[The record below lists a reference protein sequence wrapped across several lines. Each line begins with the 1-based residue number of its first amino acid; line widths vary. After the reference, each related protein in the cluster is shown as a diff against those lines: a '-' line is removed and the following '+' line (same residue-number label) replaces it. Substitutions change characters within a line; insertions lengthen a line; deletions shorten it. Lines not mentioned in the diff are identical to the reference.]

1 MLTKN
6 QLMEMLRMSR
16 SPLRRTKIV
25 ATVGPASSSESR
37 LDALIRAGV
46 NVFRLNFSH
55 GNADTHRQTAQI
67 IRRCAEQCGEHV
79 AILADLQGPKIRIGS
94 FPNGPILL
102 KAGQAFALDTAL
114 ADDAGNDQQVGV
126 SYPPLPDDCQ
136 PGDVLLLNDG
146 LLELKVTAITGTR
159 VDCTVQVGGDLSDHK
174 GVNRKGGGLSA
185 RALTDKDLADIITA
199 ADMDVDFLAL
209 SFPRDAEDVE
219 EARRRYRQAGG
230 QGGIIAKIER
240 AEAVAD
246 DATLDAI
253 IEASDGVMVARGD
266 LAVEIGDAELVGVQK
281 HIIRRARALNRF
293 VITATQMMESMIH
306 SPQPTRA
313 EVSDVANA
321 VLDGT
326 DAVMLSAETA
336 VGEYP
341 VETVQAMDRI
351 ILGAERTWQERRT
364 DRPINDNADNID
376 EVIAMAAMQAA
387 NRLSKVTAIIAMTE
401 SGNTPR
407 LMSRLRSGIP
417 IYAFTPYPSSQRRV
431 AILRG
436 VRAIPFDSHA
446 IASDEVNRR
455 AVAILEEMGVVQDGD
470 RVLITK
476 GNYND
481 AHGGTNTLKVIQV
494 GGNIQ

>member
-1 MLTKN
+1 MP
-6 QLMEMLRMSR
+6 SR
-16 SPLRRTKIV
+16 TPQHPLRRTKIV
-25 ATVGPASSSESR
+25 ATVGPASAPEPM
-37 LDALIRAGV
+37 LDTLIGAGV

-55 GNADTHRQTAQI
+55 GTAETHRDTADK
-67 IRRCAEQCGEHV
+67 IRRCAEQRGQHV
-79 AILADLQGPKIRIGS
+79 AILADLQGPKIRIGC
-94 FPNGPILL
+94 FRDGPIMLS
-102 KAGQAFALDTAL
+102 AGQPFTLDTAL
-114 ADDAGNDQQVGV
+114 PDDAGDAKQVGV
-126 SYPPLPDDCQ
+126 SYPPLPTDCQ
-136 PGDVLLLNDG
+136 AGDILLLNDG
-146 LLELKVTAITGTR
+146 LLELEVNAINGTR
-159 VDCTVQVGGDLSDHK
+159 VECTVRVGGELSDHK

-185 RALTDKDLADIITA
+185 RALTEKDLADILTA

-209 SFPRDAEDVE
+209 SFPRDADDVE
-219 EARRRYRQAGG
+219 EARRRYQSAGG
-230 QGGIIAKIER
+230 KGGIIAKIER

-246 DATLDAI
+246 DDTLDAI

-336 VGEYP
+336 VGDFP
-341 VETVQAMDRI
+341 AETVQAMDRI

-364 DRPINDNADNID
+364 DRPINDRADNID

-387 NRLSKVTAIIAMTE
+387 NRLSNVAAIIAMTE
-401 SGNTPR
+401 TGNTPR
-407 LMSRLRSGIP
+407 LMSRLRSGMP

-436 VRAIPFDSHA
+436 VHAIPFDSHA
-446 IASDEVNRR
+446 LASDTVNRQ
-455 AVAILEEMGVVQDGD
+455 AVSMLEAMGVVQTGD
-470 RVLITK
+470 RILITK
-476 GNYND
+476 GNYDD
-481 AHGGTNTLKVIQV
+481 AHGGTNTLKIVEV

>member
-1 MLTKN
+1 VFQHQLSQRPN
-6 QLMEMLRMSR
+6 QSISTVGGAIANVSR
-16 SPLRRTKIV
+16 GREVTHLVLEVGEIADMVDLALLVQSTDRLSPDRLAPTCDNLFESGLFICCGHGEPHHVATIVALCHDAIRTPPVVQVNSPPAPALRRH
-25 ATVGPASSSESR
+25 
-37 LDALIRAGV
+37 LAGAV
-46 NVFRLNFSH
+46 LQDVSL
-55 GNADTHRQTAQI
+55 
-67 IRRCAEQCGEHV
+67 
-79 AILADLQGPKIRIGS
+79 AIH
-94 FPNGPILL
+94 
-102 KAGQAFALDTAL
+102 AL
-114 ADDAGNDQQVGV
+114 ACDDDA
-126 SYPPLPDDCQ
+126 
-136 PGDVLLLNDG
+136 
-146 LLELKVTAITGTR
+146 
-159 VDCTVQVGGDLSDHK
+159 
-174 GVNRKGGGLSA
+174 
-185 RALTDKDLADIITA
+185 DIVTA
-199 ADMDVDFLAL
+199 ADMEVDFLAL

-219 EARRRYRQAGG
+219 EARHRYRQAGG
-230 QGGIIAKIER
+230 QGGIVAKIER

-253 IEASDGVMVARGD
+253 ILASDGVMVARGD

-364 DRPINDNADNID
+364 DRPINDNTDNID

-455 AVAILEEMGVVQDGD
+455 AVVILEEMGVVQEGD

>member
-1 MLTKN
+1 MT
-6 QLMEMLRMSR
+6 
-16 SPLRRTKIV
+16 RRTKIV
-25 ATVGPASSSESR
+25 ATLGPASTSETM
-37 LDALIRAGV
+37 LDALIAAGV

-55 GNADTHRQTAQI
+55 GSADDHRRTADK
-67 IRRCAEQCGEHV
+67 IRHISDKHQQAV
-79 AILADLQGPKIRIGS
+79 AILADLQGPKIRIGKFS
-94 FPNGPILL
+94 DGPIEL
-102 KAGQAFALDTAL
+102 KNGQSFTLDTEL
-114 ADDAGNDQQVGV
+114 DDSAGNQEIVGI
-126 SYPPLPDDCQ
+126 SYPPLPDDCE

-146 LLELKVTAITGTR
+146 LLELQVDRIEGTR
-159 VDCTVQVGGDLSDHK
+159 VICTVLVGGTLSDHK

-185 RALTDKDLADIITA
+185 KALTEKDLNDIITA

-209 SFPRDAEDVE
+209 SFPRDAEDVN
-219 EARRRYRQAGG
+219 EARRHFQAAGG
-230 QGGIIAKIER
+230 TGSIIAKIER

-246 DATLDAI
+246 DETLDQI
-253 IEASDGVMVARGD
+253 ILASDGVMVARGD

-293 VITATQMMESMIH
+293 VITATQMMESMIS

-341 VETVQAMDRI
+341 KETVQAMDRI

-364 DRPINDNADNID
+364 DHPMNDSADNID

-387 NRLSKVTAIIAMTE
+387 NRLSNVTAIIAMTE
-401 SGNTPR
+401 TGNTPR
-407 LMSRLRSGIP
+407 LMSRLRSGMP
-417 IYAFTPYPSSQRRV
+417 IFAFTPTPATQRRV

-436 VRAIPFDSHA
+436 VQAVSFDSTAIPSE
-446 IASDEVNRR
+446 SVNAQ
-455 AVAILEEMGVVQDGD
+455 AVEILETMGRVKTGD

-476 GNYND
+476 GNYAD
-481 AHGGTNTLKVIQV
+481 AHGGTNTLKIVEVGSKIQ
-494 GGNIQ
+494 

>member
-1 MLTKN
+1 MP
-6 QLMEMLRMSR
+6 SR
-16 SPLRRTKIV
+16 TPQHPLRRTKIV
-25 ATVGPASSSESR
+25 ATVGPASAPEPM
-37 LDALIRAGV
+37 LDTLIGAGV

-55 GNADTHRQTAQI
+55 GTAETHRDTADK
-67 IRRCAEQCGEHV
+67 IRRCAEQRGQHV
-79 AILADLQGPKIRIGS
+79 AILADLQGPKIRIGC
-94 FPNGPILL
+94 FRDGPIMLS
-102 KAGQAFALDTAL
+102 AGQPFTLDTAL
-114 ADDAGNDQQVGV
+114 PDDAGDAKQVGV
-126 SYPPLPDDCQ
+126 SYPPLPTDCQ
-136 PGDVLLLNDG
+136 AGDILLLNDG
-146 LLELKVTAITGTR
+146 LLELEVNAINGTR
-159 VDCTVQVGGDLSDHK
+159 VECTVRVGGELSDHK

-185 RALTDKDLADIITA
+185 RALTEKDLADILTA

-209 SFPRDAEDVE
+209 SFPRDAADVE
-219 EARRRYRQAGG
+219 EARRRYQSAGG
-230 QGGIIAKIER
+230 KGDIIAKIER

-246 DATLDAI
+246 DDTLDAI

-336 VGEYP
+336 VGDFP
-341 VETVQAMDRI
+341 AETVQAMDRI

-364 DRPINDNADNID
+364 DRPINDRADNID

-387 NRLSKVTAIIAMTE
+387 NRLSNVAAIIAMTE
-401 SGNTPR
+401 TGNTPR
-407 LMSRLRSGIP
+407 LMSRLRSGMP

-436 VRAIPFDSHA
+436 VHAIPFDSHA
-446 IASDEVNRR
+446 LASDTVNRQ
-455 AVAILEEMGVVQDGD
+455 AVSMLEAMGVVQTGD
-470 RVLITK
+470 RILITK
-476 GNYND
+476 GNYDD
-481 AHGGTNTLKVIQV
+481 AHGGTNTLKIVEV

>member
-1 MLTKN
+1 MP
-6 QLMEMLRMSR
+6 SR
-16 SPLRRTKIV
+16 TPQHPLRRTKIV
-25 ATVGPASSSESR
+25 ATVGPASAPEPM
-37 LDALIRAGV
+37 LDTLIGAGV

-55 GNADTHRQTAQI
+55 GTAETHRDTADK
-67 IRRCAEQCGEHV
+67 IRRCAEQRGQHV
-79 AILADLQGPKIRIGS
+79 AILADLQGPKIRIGC
-94 FPNGPILL
+94 FRDGPIMLS
-102 KAGQAFALDTAL
+102 AGQPFTLDTAL
-114 ADDAGNDQQVGV
+114 PDDAGDAKQVGV
-126 SYPPLPDDCQ
+126 SYPPLPTDCQ
-136 PGDVLLLNDG
+136 AGDILLLNDG
-146 LLELKVTAITGTR
+146 LLELEVNAINGTR
-159 VDCTVQVGGDLSDHK
+159 VECTVRVGGELSDHK

-185 RALTDKDLADIITA
+185 RALTEKDLADILTA

-209 SFPRDAEDVE
+209 SFPRDAADVE
-219 EARRRYRQAGG
+219 EARRRYQSAGG
-230 QGGIIAKIER
+230 KGDIIAKIER

-246 DATLDAI
+246 DDTLDAI
-253 IEASDGVMVARGD
+253 IVASDGVMVARGD

-336 VGEYP
+336 VGDFP
-341 VETVQAMDRI
+341 QETVQAMDRI

-364 DRPINDNADNID
+364 DRPINDRADNID

-387 NRLSKVTAIIAMTE
+387 NRLSNVAAIIAMTE
-401 SGNTPR
+401 TGNTPR
-407 LMSRLRSGIP
+407 LMSRLRSGMP

-436 VRAIPFDSHA
+436 VHAIPFDSHA
-446 IASDEVNRR
+446 LASDTVNRQ
-455 AVAILEEMGVVQDGD
+455 AVSMLEAMGVVQTGD
-470 RVLITK
+470 RILITK
-476 GNYND
+476 GNYDD
-481 AHGGTNTLKVIQV
+481 AHGGTNTLKIVEV

>member
-1 MLTKN
+1 MP
-6 QLMEMLRMSR
+6 SR
-16 SPLRRTKIV
+16 TPQHPLRRTKIV
-25 ATVGPASSSESR
+25 ATVGPASAPEPM
-37 LDALIRAGV
+37 LDTLIGAGV

-55 GNADTHRQTAQI
+55 GTAETHRDTADK
-67 IRRCAEQCGEHV
+67 IRRCAEQRGQHV
-79 AILADLQGPKIRIGS
+79 AILADLQGPKIRIGC
-94 FPNGPILL
+94 FRDGPIMLS
-102 KAGQAFALDTAL
+102 AGQPFTLDTAL
-114 ADDAGNDQQVGV
+114 PDDAGDAKQVGV
-126 SYPPLPDDCQ
+126 SYPPLPTDCQ
-136 PGDVLLLNDG
+136 AGDILLLNDG
-146 LLELKVTAITGTR
+146 LLELEVNAINGTR
-159 VDCTVQVGGDLSDHK
+159 VECTVRVGGELSDHK

-185 RALTDKDLADIITA
+185 RALTEKDLADILTA

-209 SFPRDAEDVE
+209 SFPRDADDVE
-219 EARRRYRQAGG
+219 EARRRYQSAGG
-230 QGGIIAKIER
+230 KGGIIAKIER

-246 DATLDAI
+246 DDTLDAI
-253 IEASDGVMVARGD
+253 IVASDGVMVARGD

-336 VGEYP
+336 VGDFP
-341 VETVQAMDRI
+341 AETVQAMDRI

-364 DRPINDNADNID
+364 DRPINDRADNID

-387 NRLSKVTAIIAMTE
+387 NRLSNVAAIIAMTE
-401 SGNTPR
+401 TGNTPR
-407 LMSRLRSGIP
+407 LMSRLRSGMP

-436 VRAIPFDSHA
+436 VHAIPFDSHA
-446 IASDEVNRR
+446 LASDTVNRQ
-455 AVAILEEMGVVQDGD
+455 AVSMLEAMGVVQTGD
-470 RVLITK
+470 RILITK
-476 GNYND
+476 GNYDD
-481 AHGGTNTLKVIQV
+481 AHGGTNTLKIVEV

>member
-1 MLTKN
+1 MIAK
-6 QLMEMLRMSR
+6 MFAAGVAAFRMNMSHGKHAAHAAHVK
-16 SPLRRTKIV
+16 S
-25 ATVGPASSSESR
+25 
-37 LDALIRAGV
+37 IRALEKKTG
-46 NVFRLNFSH
+46 RPL
-55 GNADTHRQTAQI
+55 
-67 IRRCAEQCGEHV
+67 
-79 AILADLQGPKIRIGS
+79 AILADLQGPKLRIGA
-94 FPNGPILL
+94 FANGPVTLKTGAKFTLDSEKEQGDAKRVTLPHKEILQVLKPDQILL
-102 KAGQAFALDTAL
+102 LDDGKIRL
-114 ADDAGNDQQVGV
+114 RVGG
-126 SYPPLPDDCQ
+126 SD
-136 PGDVLLLNDG
+136 
-146 LLELKVTAITGTR
+146 GTR
-159 VDCTVQVGGDLSDHK
+159 IVTEVLTGGPLSDRK
-174 GVNRKGGGLSA
+174 GVNVPDVVVPVS
-185 RALTDKDLADIITA
+185 ALTDKDRKDLTFALEQGADWI
-199 ADMDVDFLAL
+199 AL
-209 SFPRDAEDVE
+209 SFVQRPEDVA
-219 EARRRYRQAGG
+219 EARRLIGG
-230 QGGIIAKIER
+230 KAALLSKIEKPAAIER
-240 AEAVAD
+240 
-246 DATLDAI
+246 LD
-253 IEASDGVMVARGD
+253 ELLELSDGVMVARGD

-321 VLDGT
+321 VLAGSA
-326 DAVMLSAETA
+326 AVMLSAETA

-387 NRLSKVTAIIAMTE
+387 NRLSNVTAIIAMTE

-455 AVAILEEMGVVQDGD
+455 AVAILAEMGVVQDGD

-481 AHGGTNTLKVIQV
+481 SHGGTNTLKVIQV

>member
-1 MLTKN
+1 MP
-6 QLMEMLRMSR
+6 SR
-16 SPLRRTKIV
+16 TPQHPLRRTKIV
-25 ATVGPASSSESR
+25 ATVGPASAPEPM
-37 LDALIRAGV
+37 LDTLIGAGV

-55 GNADTHRQTAQI
+55 GTAETHRDTADK
-67 IRRCAEQCGEHV
+67 IRRCAEQRGQHV
-79 AILADLQGPKIRIGS
+79 AILADLQGPKIRIGC
-94 FPNGPILL
+94 FRDGPIMLS
-102 KAGQAFALDTAL
+102 AGQPFTLDTAL
-114 ADDAGNDQQVGV
+114 PDDAGDAKQVGV
-126 SYPPLPDDCQ
+126 SYPPLPTDCQ
-136 PGDVLLLNDG
+136 AGDILLLNDG
-146 LLELKVTAITGTR
+146 LLELEVNAINGTR
-159 VDCTVQVGGDLSDHK
+159 VECTVRVGGELSDHK

-185 RALTDKDLADIITA
+185 RALTEKDLADILTA

-209 SFPRDAEDVE
+209 SFPRDAADVE
-219 EARRRYRQAGG
+219 EARRRYQSAGG
-230 QGGIIAKIER
+230 KGGIIAKIER

-246 DATLDAI
+246 DDTLDAI
-253 IEASDGVMVARGD
+253 IVASDGVMVARGD

-336 VGEYP
+336 VGDFP
-341 VETVQAMDRI
+341 QETVQAMDRI

-364 DRPINDNADNID
+364 DRPINDRADNID

-387 NRLSKVTAIIAMTE
+387 NRLSNVAAIIAMTE
-401 SGNTPR
+401 TGNTPR
-407 LMSRLRSGIP
+407 LMSRLRSGMP

-436 VRAIPFDSHA
+436 VHAIPFDSHA
-446 IASDEVNRR
+446 LASDTVNRQ
-455 AVAILEEMGVVQDGD
+455 AVSMLEAMGVVQTGD
-470 RVLITK
+470 RILITK
-476 GNYND
+476 GNYDD
-481 AHGGTNTLKVIQV
+481 AHGGTNTLKIVEV

>member
-1 MLTKN
+1 MP
-6 QLMEMLRMSR
+6 SR
-16 SPLRRTKIV
+16 TPQHPLRRTKIV
-25 ATVGPASSSESR
+25 ATVGPASAPEPM
-37 LDALIRAGV
+37 LDTLIGAGV

-55 GNADTHRQTAQI
+55 GTADTHRDTAEK
-67 IRRCAEQCGEHV
+67 IRRCAEQRSEHV
-79 AILADLQGPKIRIGS
+79 AILADLQGPKIRIGC
-94 FPNGPILL
+94 FRDGPIMLT
-102 KAGQAFALDTAL
+102 AGQPFTLDTAL
-114 ADDAGNDQQVGV
+114 ADDAGDSGQVGV
-126 SYPPLPDDCQ
+126 SYPPLPTDCQ
-136 PGDVLLLNDG
+136 AGDILLLNDG
-146 LLELKVTAITGTR
+146 LLELEVNAINGTR
-159 VDCTVQVGGDLSDHK
+159 VECTVRVGGKLSDHK

-185 RALTDKDLADIITA
+185 RALTEKDLADIITA
-199 ADMDVDFLAL
+199 ADMEVDFLAL
-209 SFPRDAEDVE
+209 SFPRDADDVN
-219 EARRRYRQAGG
+219 EARRRYRDAGG
-230 QGGIIAKIER
+230 KGDIIAKIER

-246 DATLDAI
+246 DDTLDAI
-253 IEASDGVMVARGD
+253 ITASDGVMVARGD

-336 VGEYP
+336 VGDFP
-341 VETVQAMDRI
+341 KETVQAMDRI

-364 DRPINDNADNID
+364 DLPINDRADNID

-387 NRLSKVTAIIAMTE
+387 NRLSNVAAIIAMTE
-401 SGNTPR
+401 TGNTPR
-407 LMSRLRSGIP
+407 LMSRLRSGMP

-436 VRAIPFDSHA
+436 VHAIPFDSHA
-446 IASDEVNRR
+446 LASDTVNRQ
-455 AVAILEEMGVVQDGD
+455 AVSMLEAMGVVQTGD
-470 RVLITK
+470 RILITK
-476 GNYND
+476 GNYDD
-481 AHGGTNTLKVIQV
+481 AHGGTNTLKIVEV

>member
-1 MLTKN
+1 MP
-6 QLMEMLRMSR
+6 SR
-16 SPLRRTKIV
+16 TPQHPLRRTKIV
-25 ATVGPASSSESR
+25 ATVGPASAPEPM
-37 LDALIRAGV
+37 LDTLIGAGV

-55 GNADTHRQTAQI
+55 GTAETHRDTADK
-67 IRRCAEQCGEHV
+67 IRRCAEQRGQHV
-79 AILADLQGPKIRIGS
+79 AILADLQGPKIRIGC
-94 FPNGPILL
+94 FRDGPIMLS
-102 KAGQAFALDTAL
+102 AGQPFTLDTAL
-114 ADDAGNDQQVGV
+114 PDDAGDAKQVGV
-126 SYPPLPDDCQ
+126 SYPPLPTDCQ
-136 PGDVLLLNDG
+136 AGDILLLNDG
-146 LLELKVTAITGTR
+146 LLELEVNAINGTR
-159 VDCTVQVGGDLSDHK
+159 VECTVRVGGELSDHK

-185 RALTDKDLADIITA
+185 RALTEKDLADILTA

-209 SFPRDAEDVE
+209 SFPRDADDVE
-219 EARRRYRQAGG
+219 EARRRYQSAGG
-230 QGGIIAKIER
+230 KGDIIAKIER

-246 DATLDAI
+246 DDTLDAI

-336 VGEYP
+336 VGDFP
-341 VETVQAMDRI
+341 AETVQAMDRI

-364 DRPINDNADNID
+364 DRPINDRADNID

-387 NRLSKVTAIIAMTE
+387 NRLSNVAAIIAMTE
-401 SGNTPR
+401 TGNTPR
-407 LMSRLRSGIP
+407 LMSRLRSGMP

-436 VRAIPFDSHA
+436 VHAIPFDSHA
-446 IASDEVNRR
+446 LASDTVNRQ
-455 AVAILEEMGVVQDGD
+455 AVSMLEAMGVVQTGD
-470 RVLITK
+470 RILITK
-476 GNYND
+476 GNYDD
-481 AHGGTNTLKVIQV
+481 AHGGTNTLKIVEV

>member
-1 MLTKN
+1 MP
-6 QLMEMLRMSR
+6 SR
-16 SPLRRTKIV
+16 TPQHPLRRTKIV
-25 ATVGPASSSESR
+25 ATVGPASAPEPM
-37 LDALIRAGV
+37 LDTLIGAGV

-55 GNADTHRQTAQI
+55 GTADTHRETAEK
-67 IRRCAEQCGEHV
+67 IRRCAEQRGEHV
-79 AILADLQGPKIRIGS
+79 AILADLQGPKIRIGC
-94 FPNGPILL
+94 FRDGPIMLS
-102 KAGQAFALDTAL
+102 AGQPFTLDTAL
-114 ADDAGNDQQVGV
+114 PDDAGDTEQVGV
-126 SYPPLPDDCQ
+126 SYPPLPTDCRVDDI
-136 PGDVLLLNDG
+136 LLLNDG
-146 LLELKVTAITGTR
+146 LLELEVNAINGTR
-159 VDCTVQVGGDLSDHK
+159 VACTVRVGGELSDHK

-185 RALTDKDLADIITA
+185 RALTEKDLADIVTA
-199 ADMDVDFLAL
+199 ADMEVDFLAL
-209 SFPRDAEDVE
+209 SFPRDAEDVN
-219 EARRRYRQAGG
+219 EARRRYQAAGG
-230 QGGIIAKIER
+230 KGGIVAKIER

-246 DATLDAI
+246 DDTLDAI
-253 IEASDGVMVARGD
+253 INASDGVMVARGD

-336 VGEYP
+336 VGDYP
-341 VETVQAMDRI
+341 KETVQAMDRI

-364 DRPINDNADNID
+364 DRPINDRADNID

-387 NRLSKVTAIIAMTE
+387 NRLSNVAAIIAMTE
-401 SGNTPR
+401 TGNTPR
-407 LMSRLRSGIP
+407 LMSRLRSGMP

-436 VRAIPFDSHA
+436 VHAIPFDSHA
-446 IASDEVNRR
+446 LASDTVNRQ
-455 AVAILEEMGVVQDGD
+455 AVSMLEAMGVVQTGD

-476 GNYND
+476 GNYDD
-481 AHGGTNTLKVIQV
+481 AHGGTNTLKIVEV

>member
-1 MLTKN
+1 MIDGKT
-6 QLMEMLRMSR
+6 RMPSR
-16 SPLRRTKIV
+16 TPQHPLRRTKIV
-25 ATVGPASSSESR
+25 ATVGPASAPEPM
-37 LDALIRAGV
+37 LDTLIGAGV

-55 GNADTHRQTAQI
+55 GTAETHRDTADK
-67 IRRCAEQCGEHV
+67 IRRCAEQRGQHV
-79 AILADLQGPKIRIGS
+79 AILADLQGPKIRIGC
-94 FPNGPILL
+94 FRDGPIMLS
-102 KAGQAFALDTAL
+102 AGQPFTLDTAL
-114 ADDAGNDQQVGV
+114 PDDAGDAKQVGV
-126 SYPPLPDDCQ
+126 SYPPLPTDCQ
-136 PGDVLLLNDG
+136 AGDILLLNDG
-146 LLELKVTAITGTR
+146 LLELEVNAINGTR
-159 VDCTVQVGGDLSDHK
+159 VECTVRVGGELSDHK

-185 RALTDKDLADIITA
+185 RALTEKDLADILTA

-209 SFPRDAEDVE
+209 SFPRDAADVE
-219 EARRRYRQAGG
+219 EARRRYQSAGG
-230 QGGIIAKIER
+230 KGDIIAKIER

-246 DATLDAI
+246 DDTLDAI

-336 VGEYP
+336 VGDFP
-341 VETVQAMDRI
+341 AETVQAMDRI

-364 DRPINDNADNID
+364 DRPINDRADNID

-387 NRLSKVTAIIAMTE
+387 NRLSNVAAIIAMTE
-401 SGNTPR
+401 TGNTPR
-407 LMSRLRSGIP
+407 LMSRLRSGMP

-436 VRAIPFDSHA
+436 VHAIPFDSHA
-446 IASDEVNRR
+446 LASDTVNRQ
-455 AVAILEEMGVVQDGD
+455 AVSMLEAMGVVQTGD
-470 RVLITK
+470 RILITK
-476 GNYND
+476 GNYDD
-481 AHGGTNTLKVIQV
+481 AHGGTNTLKIVEV

>member
-1 MLTKN
+1 MT
-6 QLMEMLRMSR
+6 
-16 SPLRRTKIV
+16 RRTKIV
-25 ATVGPASSSESR
+25 ATVGPASSPESM
-37 LDALIRAGV
+37 LDTLIATGV

-55 GNADTHRQTAQI
+55 GSADTHRETAST
-67 IRRCAEQCGEHV
+67 IRRCAEKRQEHV
-79 AILADLQGPKIRIGS
+79 AILADLQGPKIRIGKLRD
-94 FPNGPILL
+94 GPIQLQT
-102 KAGQAFALDTAL
+102 GQAFALDTAL
-114 ADDAGNDQQVGV
+114 DDNAGDTQQVGV
-126 SYPPLPDDCQ
+126 SYPPLPHDCQ

-146 LLELKVTAITGTR
+146 LLELEVTDIEGTR
-159 VDCTVQVGGDLSDHK
+159 VSCTVLVGGELSDHK

-185 RALTDKDLADIITA
+185 RALTEKDLADIITA
-199 ADMDVDFLAL
+199 AEMEVDYLAL
-209 SFPRDAEDVE
+209 SFPRDARDVE
-219 EARRRYRQAGG
+219 EARKHYRNAGG
-230 QGGIIAKIER
+230 QGGIVAKIER

-246 DATLDAI
+246 DDTLDAI

-336 VGEYP
+336 VGDYP
-341 VETVQAMDRI
+341 KETVQAMDRI
-351 ILGAERTWQERRT
+351 IRGAERTWQERR
-364 DRPINDNADNID
+364 NDHPAHNSADNID

-387 NRLSKVTAIIAMTE
+387 NRLSNVTAIIAMTE
-401 SGNTPR
+401 TGNTPR

-417 IYAFTPYPSSQRRV
+417 IFAFTPYPATQRRV

-436 VRAIPFDSHA
+436 VRAVPFDSTSMP
-446 IASDEVNRR
+446 SDTVNRQ
-455 AVAILEEMGVVQDGD
+455 AVAILENLGVVKTGD

-476 GNYND
+476 GNYAD
-481 AHGGTNTLKVIQV
+481 AHGGTNTLKIVEV

>member
-1 MLTKN
+1 MP
-6 QLMEMLRMSR
+6 SR
-16 SPLRRTKIV
+16 TPQHPLRRTKIV
-25 ATVGPASSSESR
+25 ATVGPASAPEPM
-37 LDALIRAGV
+37 LDTLIGAGV

-55 GNADTHRQTAQI
+55 GTAETHRDTADK
-67 IRRCAEQCGEHV
+67 IRRCAEQRGQHV
-79 AILADLQGPKIRIGS
+79 AILADLQGPKIRIGC
-94 FPNGPILL
+94 FRDGPIMLS
-102 KAGQAFALDTAL
+102 AGQPFTLDTAL
-114 ADDAGNDQQVGV
+114 PDDAGDAKQVGV
-126 SYPPLPDDCQ
+126 SYPPLPTDCQ
-136 PGDVLLLNDG
+136 AGDILLLNDG
-146 LLELKVTAITGTR
+146 LLELEVNAINGTR
-159 VDCTVQVGGDLSDHK
+159 VECTVRVGGELSDHK

-185 RALTDKDLADIITA
+185 RALTEKDLADILTA

-209 SFPRDAEDVE
+209 SFPRDADDVE
-219 EARRRYRQAGG
+219 EARRRYQSAGG
-230 QGGIIAKIER
+230 KGGIIAKIER

-246 DATLDAI
+246 DDTLDAI
-253 IEASDGVMVARGD
+253 IVASDGVMVARGD

-336 VGEYP
+336 VGDFP
-341 VETVQAMDRI
+341 AETVQAMDRI

-364 DRPINDNADNID
+364 DRPINDRADNID

-387 NRLSKVTAIIAMTE
+387 NRLSNVAAIIAMTE
-401 SGNTPR
+401 TGNTPR
-407 LMSRLRSGIP
+407 LMSRLRSGMP

-436 VRAIPFDSHA
+436 VHAIPFDSHA
-446 IASDEVNRR
+446 LASDTVNRQ
-455 AVAILEEMGVVQDGD
+455 AVSMLEAMGVVQTGD
-470 RVLITK
+470 RILITK
-476 GNYND
+476 GNYDD
-481 AHGGTNTLKVIQV
+481 AHGGTNTLKIVEV
-494 GGNIQ
+494 GANIQ

>member
-1 MLTKN
+1 MP
-6 QLMEMLRMSR
+6 SR
-16 SPLRRTKIV
+16 TPQHPLRRTKIV
-25 ATVGPASSSESR
+25 ATVGPASAPEPM
-37 LDALIRAGV
+37 LDTLIGAGV

-55 GNADTHRQTAQI
+55 GTADTHRETAEK
-67 IRRCAEQCGEHV
+67 IRRCAEQRGEHV
-79 AILADLQGPKIRIGS
+79 AILADLQGPKIRIGC
-94 FPNGPILL
+94 FRDGPIMLS
-102 KAGQAFALDTAL
+102 AGQPFTLDTAL
-114 ADDAGNDQQVGV
+114 PDDAGDTEQVGV
-126 SYPPLPDDCQ
+126 SYPPLPTDCRV
-136 PGDVLLLNDG
+136 GDILLLNDG
-146 LLELKVTAITGTR
+146 LLELEVNAINGTR
-159 VDCTVQVGGDLSDHK
+159 VACTVRVGGELSDHK

-185 RALTDKDLADIITA
+185 RALTEKDLADIVTA
-199 ADMDVDFLAL
+199 ADMEVDFLAL
-209 SFPRDAEDVE
+209 SFPRDAEDVN
-219 EARRRYRQAGG
+219 EARRRYQAAGG
-230 QGGIIAKIER
+230 KGGIVAKIER

-246 DATLDAI
+246 DDTLDAI
-253 IEASDGVMVARGD
+253 INASDGVMVARGD

-336 VGEYP
+336 VGDYP
-341 VETVQAMDRI
+341 KETVQAMDRI

-364 DRPINDNADNID
+364 DRPINDRADNID

-387 NRLSKVTAIIAMTE
+387 NRLSNVAAIIAMTE
-401 SGNTPR
+401 TGNTPR
-407 LMSRLRSGIP
+407 LMSRLRSGMP

-436 VRAIPFDSHA
+436 VHAIPFDSHA
-446 IASDEVNRR
+446 LASDTVNRQ
-455 AVAILEEMGVVQDGD
+455 AVSMLEAMGVVQTGD

-476 GNYND
+476 GNYDD
-481 AHGGTNTLKVIQV
+481 AHGGTNTLKIVEV

>member
-1 MLTKN
+1 MLDT
-6 QLMEMLRMSR
+6 
-16 SPLRRTKIV
+16 
-25 ATVGPASSSESR
+25 
-37 LDALIRAGV
+37 LIGAGV

-55 GNADTHRQTAQI
+55 GTAETHRDTADK
-67 IRRCAEQCGEHV
+67 IRRCAEQRGQHV
-79 AILADLQGPKIRIGS
+79 AILADLQGPKIRIGC
-94 FPNGPILL
+94 FRDGPIMLS
-102 KAGQAFALDTAL
+102 AGQPFTLDTAL
-114 ADDAGNDQQVGV
+114 PDDAGDAKQVGV
-126 SYPPLPDDCQ
+126 SYPPLPTDCQ
-136 PGDVLLLNDG
+136 AGDILLLNDG
-146 LLELKVTAITGTR
+146 LLELEVNAINGTR
-159 VDCTVQVGGDLSDHK
+159 VECTVRVGGELSDHK

-185 RALTDKDLADIITA
+185 RALTEKDLADILTA

-209 SFPRDAEDVE
+209 SFPRDAADVE
-219 EARRRYRQAGG
+219 EARRRYQSAGG
-230 QGGIIAKIER
+230 KGDIIAKIER

-246 DATLDAI
+246 DDTLDAI

-336 VGEYP
+336 VGDFP
-341 VETVQAMDRI
+341 AETVQAMDRI

-364 DRPINDNADNID
+364 DRPINDRADNID

-387 NRLSKVTAIIAMTE
+387 NRLSNVAAIIAMTE
-401 SGNTPR
+401 TGNTPR
-407 LMSRLRSGIP
+407 LMSRLRSGMP

-436 VRAIPFDSHA
+436 VHAIPFDSHA
-446 IASDEVNRR
+446 LASDTVNRQ
-455 AVAILEEMGVVQDGD
+455 AVSMLEAMGVVQTGD
-470 RVLITK
+470 RILITK
-476 GNYND
+476 GNYDD
-481 AHGGTNTLKVIQV
+481 AHGGTNTLKIVEV